1 VQPFIVRAGQ
11 THTSNGVTI
20 TQTTA
25 TRQTVSGLPDQ
36 PTGLIVFAVCAG
48 ALNGPDAGQFQSSSF
63 GVCSFPGGTPDQ
75 SCYATSSNATGSAIS
90 ASHIATD
97 DPSPADGSV
106 AAWDYGGLTTNRGQ
120 AKVATVTADG
130 FTIDYYNN
138 TGASLLAPVQEYC
151 LVVIPIYFE
160 TARVVRFNGL
170 ASAGTYNE
178 AASLPESNRA
188 GLFGLFDSSLNAWDG
203 DAPFALGLVL
213 GSTFQRSI
221 NIQVNSSTD
230 DISVQ
235 FLTAFGSGE
244 IRDTGANNSRTVD
257 VSISSTQVTA
267 VNTVSSTVRAPGML
281 GLVWSTAESMA
292 AVDFDTPTSAG
303 AANIASGLGFNP
315 EWQLGVLTSRV
326 GNDAAPALDDA
337 LYGLFANVSAGGA
350 AVTFGM
356 AGSGGGAPTHRTY
369 AREGGAAL
377 TTGSG
382 GQLLEATSAT
392 FGTGATGLDWST
404 VDATAYKGFA
414 LVGTSPLAAPADPGD
429 ATIANTVPDLTVSGE
444 ATQASP
450 ALAVIGS
457 TVPNLS
463 TVALDASEQA
473 EEEQGS
479 AVVGSTVPN
488 LSTAVL
494 DAAQIIPDPVRRA
507 SPRWRLDDIDGVPM
521 GRKLPPRVVDGLEE
535 ITSILSQPEN
545 IVSMGGGGALLL
557 RFRGQNIYRQA
568 FGNFTTTTAVPL
580 ASATKFISAVC
591 IAKAVADGDLSF
603 QTTVGSEY
611 VSTDLKEAITVQQVY
626 SHTSGLNDSPQPQR
640 NPQFV
645 SIDACVDVILS
656 DVDLLYGPPG
666 NTLHYAGVGMQLA
679 AGLLERNTGTD
690 WQTYFAANVA
700 APLGMSS
707 TDYLGYLSGV
717 VSTDNPNTAGSGRS
731 NIDDYAALLQM
742 ILDDGVHSGS
752 QFLPRRIVRELVQ
765 SRSRNLPVSRTPY
778 DSYVDVAPRVADFRT
793 CMGAWVLDDSPPGNL
808 PAFLNSGGAW
818 GCQPFIDFKRQLVGV
833 FLPFNTALDGDTQR
847 NPASALFF
855 GTLWPLIESIVP
867 EVPR

>member
-1 VQPFIVRAGQ
+1 VQPFLIRAGQ
-11 THTSNGVTI
+11 THVSNNVTV

-25 TRQTVSGLPDQ
+25 TRQTVSGLPAQ
-36 PTGLIVFAVCAG
+36 PTGLIVFAVCEG
-48 ALNGPDAGQFQSSSF
+48 ALNGPDSGQFQSSSF
-63 GVCSFPGGTPDQ
+63 GVCSFPGGAPDQ

-160 TARVVRFNGL
+160 TARVVRFNGM
-170 ASAGTYNE
+170 ASTGTYNE

-188 GLFGLFDSSLNAWDG
+188 GIFGLFDSSLNAWDG

-281 GLVWSTAESMA
+281 GLVWSTAESMT
-292 AVDFDTPTSAG
+292 AVDFDTPTSTG
-303 AANIASGLGFNP
+303 AANIATGLGFDP
-315 EWQLGVLTSRV
+315 DWHIGVLTSRT
-326 GNDAAPALDDA
+326 GNDAAPVLTDG
-337 LYGLFANVSAGGA
+337 LYGLFANSPDGGA

-414 LVGTSPLAAPADPGD
+414 LVGTSGVAPALPGD
-429 ATIANTVPDLTVSGE
+429 ATIGSTVPNLSTLTFTATGVGTVTVANTVPDLTVSGE

-463 TVALDASEQA
+463 TVALDAVREDP
-473 EEEQGS
+473 EQG
-479 AVVGSTVPN
+479 AVVIGSTVPN
-488 LSTAVL
+488 LSTVAL
-494 DAAQIIPDPVRRA
+494 DAIRQEPDTGAATIGSTVPNLSTSALNATLV
-507 SPRWRLDDIDGVPM
+507 IVGDGTGSHV
-521 GRKLPPRVVDGLEE
+521 E
-535 ITSILSQPEN
+535 
-545 IVSMGGGGALLL
+545 
-557 RFRGQNIYRQA
+557 
-568 FGNFTTTTAVPL
+568 
-580 ASATKFISAVC
+580 
-591 IAKAVADGDLSF
+591 AVA
-603 QTTVGSEY
+603 
-611 VSTDLKEAITVQQVY
+611 
-626 SHTSGLNDSPQPQR
+626 
-640 NPQFV
+640 
-645 SIDACVDVILS
+645 
-656 DVDLLYGPPG
+656 
-666 NTLHYAGVGMQLA
+666 
-679 AGLLERNTGTD
+679 
-690 WQTYFAANVA
+690 VA
-700 APLGMSS
+700 AY
-707 TDYLGYLSGV
+707 TV
-717 VSTDNPNTAGSGRS
+717 NAVA
-731 NIDDYAALLQM
+731 
-742 ILDDGVHSGS
+742 H
-752 QFLPRRIVRELVQ
+752 LV
-765 SRSRNLPVSRTPY
+765 
-778 DSYVDVAPRVADFRT
+778 
-793 CMGAWVLDDSPPGNL
+793 
-808 PAFLNSGGAW
+808 
-818 GCQPFIDFKRQLVGV
+818 
-833 FLPFNTALDGDTQR
+833 
-847 NPASALFF
+847 
-855 GTLWPLIESIVP
+855 
-867 EVPR
+867 